1 MIDEKI
7 IATQRTGWKEN
18 ISTIRKKNKK
28 ETIEISGKSAPIWLK
43 KEKKNDDER
52 RNHCA

>member
-7 IATQRTGWKEN
+7 IVTQRTGWKE
-18 ISTIRKKNKK
+18 NKK
-28 ETIEISGKSAPIWLK
+28 ETIEISGESAPIWLK
-43 KEKKNDDER
+43 TEKKNDDER